1 MRDERKRA
9 ENERKFETWEELP
22 DGSRRYLHEIAGHYG
37 WSARYVKEV
46 DADERTIKFH
56 QEIYD
61 HLGRLVELHEKY
73 PTDKGHIKLTGD

>member
-1 MRDERKRA
+1 MRDERK
-9 ENERKFETWEELP
+9 FDTWEELSH
-22 DGSRRYLHEIAGHYG
+22 GGCRYFHKIAGHYG

-46 DADERTIKFH
+46 DELERTIKFH

-73 PTDKGHIKLTGD
+73 PTDKGHIIITGD